1 MVGLPHKRSYISF
14 YGALHRPLPHLS
26 YSPFPLHFLGDGQAG
41 KVPGVQ
47 ACLQPGAP
55 PWRSLGKWEAC
66 VCLLNVL
73 ECMGSVAHAYS
84 ECAEDM
90 LLHGLS
96 GPGGQPS

>member
-55 PWRSLGKWEAC
+55 SLAESGEVGGLC
-66 VCLLNVL
+66 VLAQCAGMYGLCGTCLLGM
-73 ECMGSVAHAYS
+73 C
-84 ECAEDM
+84 
-90 LLHGLS
+90 
-96 GPGGQPS
+96 